1 MEEQKKQIDEQIGFV
16 QLLKEL
22 TETQMTLAKID
33 AQLAIREGKKQVK
46 DVIDATKNNLESQA
60 KKFGANLKK
69 IEEDY
74 RNGNADKKG
83 ILEEYESSLTEIN
96 KTYETLMQDALERKS
111 QLEADEQ
118 DIMLEQKQNKIE
130 TREARKEY
138 ARQEKTLKL
147 EIMKATKEG
156 DLETAQQK
164 IEELQK
170 LTENNPVNSLKVYNE
185 ELQTRRTEIRKLIED
200 VEKEYDQLMEDRKSE
215 IDKVTEDKNNKL
227 ATIPK
232 QNIFQKVLGSM
243 FNKFNGTKKFMQ
255 SVMGPLQSK
264 VATIKEENIPQIKQM
279 ISEKRQEFSKKIRD
293 ARVNIEEKV
302 KGKVDKDVLTDKK
315 DAIIQG
321 IKDGKD
327 AIVQGARNTKDTAK
341 TKIGQ
346 AKGSVVTHVTSA
358 VDNGKRT
365 FRNVIGKGYEAK
377 MNFIQKAQDRL
388 NEKQAEIAQKMKVL
402 NPDKTVQDQGMEIE
416 G

>member
-1 MEEQKKQIDEQIGFV
+1 M
-16 QLLKEL
+16 
-22 TETQMTLAKID
+22 
-33 AQLAIREGKKQVK
+33 
-46 DVIDATKNNLESQA
+46 
-60 KKFGANLKK
+60 
-69 IEEDY
+69 
-74 RNGNADKKG
+74 
-83 ILEEYESSLTEIN
+83 
-96 KTYETLMQDALERKS
+96 
-111 QLEADEQ
+111 
-118 DIMLEQKQNKIE
+118 
-130 TREARKEY
+130 
-138 ARQEKTLKL
+138 
-147 EIMKATKEG
+147 
-156 DLETAQQK
+156 
-164 IEELQK
+164 
-170 LTENNPVNSLKVYNE
+170 
-185 ELQTRRTEIRKLIED
+185 QTRRTEIRQLIED

-279 ISEKRQEFSKKIRD
+279 ISEKRQEFSQKIRD

-302 KGKVDKDVLTDKK
+302 KGKVEEYSLKLKQGVKDKMETAAIYGMEAKDFIKDKMETAAIYGMEAKDKLVQGAKDKMETAAIYGMEAKDVLTDKK

-321 IKDGKD
+321 
-327 AIVQGARNTKDTAK
+327 ARNTKDTAK
-341 TKIGQ
+341 AKIGQ
-346 AKGSVVTHVTSA
+346 AKDSVVTHVTSA

-388 NEKQAEIAQKMKVL
+388 NEKQAEIAQKMQLL